1 MRIVFMGTPDF
12 AAVALEALITSEY
25 GADII
30 GVVTRQDKPKNRG
43 HAMTPPPVKVLAE
56 SRGLP
61 VFQPQNLKTE
71 NFGETLA
78 ELAPDI
84 IIVAAYGRLLPK
96 YVLDAPKYGCINIH
110 GSLLPKYRGAAPI
123 QRAIMAG
130 EKEMGITLMY
140 MEEGLDTGD
149 MITKSSYFPDAN
161 DNFGAIHDKLAH
173 MGAELLLRTLPDIF
187 AGKAPREKQD
197 DALSSYA
204 AKIEKE
210 DTKIDFHAAA
220 EEVHNKIRALSPEPA
235 AYAFLGSSALKITK
249 AELTDIPCEGEAGL
263 AVALDAK
270 KDGAIFV
277 NCADRQIKLLR
288 LIPEGKKEMS
298 AGDFIRGRKIEAG
311 QRLN

>member
-140 MEEGLDTGD
+140 MGEG
-149 MITKSSYFPDAN
+149 
-161 DNFGAIHDKLAH
+161 
-173 MGAELLLRTLPDIF
+173 
-187 AGKAPREKQD
+187 
-197 DALSSYA
+197 
-204 AKIEKE
+204 
-210 DTKIDFHAAA
+210 
-220 EEVHNKIRALSPEPA
+220 
-235 AYAFLGSSALKITK
+235 
-249 AELTDIPCEGEAGL
+249 
-263 AVALDAK
+263 
-270 KDGAIFV
+270 
-277 NCADRQIKLLR
+277 
-288 LIPEGKKEMS
+288 
-298 AGDFIRGRKIEAG
+298 
-311 QRLN
+311 